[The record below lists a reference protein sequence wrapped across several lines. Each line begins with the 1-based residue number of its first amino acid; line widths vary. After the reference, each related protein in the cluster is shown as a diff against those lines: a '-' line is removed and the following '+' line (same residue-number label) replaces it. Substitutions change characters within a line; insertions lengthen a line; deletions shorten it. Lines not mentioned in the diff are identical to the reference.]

1 MNFSTYADFRT
12 KVHQLIDGDDI
23 SQSDLSAEVL
33 DLIVDMGEQRLYR
46 EVRSSAQDAAFSV
59 AVSSN
64 SVTLPSDL
72 LQLRSVYF
80 SGNVPVEVVPLERL
94 YAYQTDTGG
103 GDAVFAAHVGD
114 TLVFW
119 PSQSSGTLIGRYY
132 KKFSDISA
140 GITSNTLFARHP
152 DLFLY
157 AALSEAAPFIS
168 DDRLQAWEAKYR
180 SVRDFLNNE
189 EKRRVWSAGKV
200 QTRVA

>member
-1 MNFSTYADFRT
+1 MNFANYAEFRT
-12 KVHQLIDGDDI
+12 RLQQLIDGDDI
-23 SQSDLSAEVL
+23 SQSDLSAAVL
-33 DLIVDMGEQRLYR
+33 DQIVDMGEQRVYR

-64 SVTLPSDL
+64 AVTLPSDL

-80 SGNVPVEVVPLERL
+80 ASNVPIEIVPLERL
-94 YAYQTDTGG
+94 YAYQTDTASGN
-103 GDAVFAAHVGD
+103 AIFAAHVGD

-168 DDRLQAWEAKYR
+168 DERLQVWEQKYR
-180 SVRDFLNNE
+180 AVRDFVNNE